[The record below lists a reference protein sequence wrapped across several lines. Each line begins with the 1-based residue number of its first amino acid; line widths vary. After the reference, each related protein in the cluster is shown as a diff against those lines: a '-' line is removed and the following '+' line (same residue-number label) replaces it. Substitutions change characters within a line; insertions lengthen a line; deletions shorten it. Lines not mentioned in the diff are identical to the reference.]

1 MRLTRRDFGI
11 LLGGTAAAC
20 ATGAAA
26 QGAMKVRIGQATPAV
41 SFLPVM
47 AARALGSFKQQ
58 NVDLDWAAIP
68 GGDPTTLAA
77 LDAGDIDLAA
87 VGSET
92 ALRAIGKGQPFQ
104 LVYSLMSKI
113 SLELVLSNDAIAKA
127 GIKPTDPLD
136 RRLKAMKGVTI
147 GVSAV
152 GGAQESAARWLAAQ
166 GGLNPKT
173 DIQAA
178 LAGAPPAIQAALENK
193 RVDGFVLSPP
203 EGALAE
209 DAGTGRIISR
219 IGDDFG
225 KRTAVPYLVLVAK
238 TPVPEAKAPAIVATV
253 KALQAAS
260 AQVIADPAAA
270 STAIQQAFFPK
281 IKPDVMKAAIEGLKG
296 GVADGGRFS
305 VQSIADLIAFIG
317 EVGTNP
323 GANLDPAKGETVFWT
338 NRYVDAAKG

>member
-1 MRLTRRDFGI
+1 MRLTRRDFGF
-11 LLGGTAAAC
+11 LLGGTAAAY
-20 ATGAAA
+20 ATTAAA
-26 QGAMKVRIGQATPAV
+26 QAPLKIRIGQATPTV

-58 NVDLDWAAIP
+58 NVELEWAAIP

-127 GIKPTDPLD
+127 GVKPGDPLEQ
-136 RRLKAMKGVTI
+136 RLKAMKGVTI

-166 GGLNPKT
+166 GGLNPKA

-193 RVDGFVLSPP
+193 RIDGFVLSPP

-209 DAGTGRIISR
+209 DAGTGRIMVR

-225 KRTAVPYLVLVAK
+225 KRTAIPYLVLVAK
-238 TPVPEAKAPAIVATV
+238 TPVPEAKVPAMVATV
-253 KALQAAS
+253 KALQQAS
-260 AQVIADPAAA
+260 AQVIADPAA
-270 STAIQQAFFPK
+270 TAATIQKAFYPK
-281 IKPDVMKAAIEGLKG
+281 IKPEVMRSAIEGLKG
-296 GVADGGRFS
+296 GVADGGRLS
-305 VQSIADLIAFIG
+305 AQAIADLVAFIG

-323 GANLDPAKGETVFWT
+323 GANLDPVKGETVFWT

>member
-1 MRLTRRDFGI
+1 MRLTRRDFGF
-11 LLGGTAAAC
+11 LLGGAAATC
-20 ATGAAA
+20 ATGAMA
-26 QGAMKVRIGQATPAV
+26 QAPMKVRIGQATPTV

-58 NVDLDWAAIP
+58 NVELDWAAIP

-113 SLELVLSNDAIAKA
+113 SLELVLSNEAIAKA
-127 GIKPTDPLD
+127 GVKPTDPLE
-136 RRLKAMKGVTI
+136 RRLKAMKDVTI

-166 GGLNPKT
+166 GGLDPKT

-178 LAGAPPAIQAALENK
+178 LAGPPPAIQAALENK
-193 RVDGFVLSPP
+193 RIGGFVLSPP
-203 EGALAE
+203 EGAMAE
-209 DAGTGRIISR
+209 DAGTGRIMAR

-238 TPVPEAKAPAIVATV
+238 TPVPEAKVAAITATV
-253 KALQAAS
+253 KALQQAS
-260 AQVIADPAAA
+260 AQVLADPAAA
-270 STAIQQAFFPK
+270 SAAIQQAFYAK
-281 IKPDVMKAAIEGLKG
+281 IKPAVMKNAIEGLKG
-296 GVADGGRFS
+296 GIADGGRFS
-305 VQSIADLIAFIG
+305 TQSIADLIAFIG

-323 GANLDPAKGETVFWT
+323 GANLDPAKGENVFWT

>member
-1 MRLTRRDFGI
+1 MTMTRRDFGM
-11 LLGGTAAAC
+11 LLAGTAVTY

-26 QGAMKVRIGQATPAV
+26 QSPFKVRIGQATPTV
-41 SFLPVM
+41 SFLPIM
-47 AARALGSFKQQ
+47 AARALGNFKQQ
-58 NVDLDWAAIP
+58 NVDLEWAAIP

-127 GIKPTDPLD
+127 SVKPTDPLD
-136 RRLKAMKGVTI
+136 QRLKAMKGVTI

-166 GGLNPKT
+166 GGLNPRT

-203 EGALAE
+203 EGLMAE
-209 DAGTGRIISR
+209 DAGTGRIMAR

-238 TPVPEAKAPAIVATV
+238 TPVPEAKVPAIVATV
-253 KALQAAS
+253 RALQQAS
-260 AQVIADPAAA
+260 TQVLADPVAAA
-270 STAIQQAFFPK
+270 NAMQQAFFPK
-281 IKPDVMKAAIEGLKG
+281 IKPEVMRAAVDSLKS
-296 GVADGGRFS
+296 GVADGGRFTT
-305 VQSIADLIAFIG
+305 QSIADLVAFIG

-323 GANLDPAKGETVFWT
+323 GANLDPAKGENVFWT
-338 NRYVDAAKG
+338 NRYVDAAKA

>member
-1 MRLTRRDFGI
+1 MRLTRRDFGF
-11 LLGGTAAAC
+11 LLGGAAATY
-20 ATGAAA
+20 AAGAAA
-26 QGAMKVRIGQATPAV
+26 QSPLKIRIGQATPTV

-58 NVDLDWAAIP
+58 NVELDWAAIP

-127 GIKPTDPLD
+127 GVKPTDPLD
-136 RRLKAMKGVTI
+136 QRLRAMRGVTI

-193 RVDGFVLSPP
+193 RIDGFVLSPP

-209 DAGTGRIISR
+209 DAGTGRIMAR
-219 IGDDFG
+219 VGDDFG

-238 TPVPEAKAPAIVATV
+238 TPVPDAKAPAIVATV
-253 KALQAAS
+253 KALQQAS
-260 AQVIADPAAA
+260 AQVITDPVAA
-270 STAIQQAFFPK
+270 SAAIQQAFFAK
-281 IKPDVMKAAIEGLKG
+281 IKPEVMRNAIEGLKG
-296 GVADGGRFS
+296 GISDGGRFS
-305 VQSIADLIAFIG
+305 AQGIADLVAFIG

-323 GANLDPAKGETVFWT
+323 GANLDPVKGENVFWT